1 MIGLF
6 GSVWIYFS
14 LWWFSSFPD
23 IIIPHRLSLFT
34 FFFFLVLLQRSC
46 NSSSFHLSTQQ
57 VCCWRQKHGVSK
69 SCDKSGEYPG
79 QLNSTLNSGL
89 NKPEISNLERLFSC
103 HLHCHFWVLIV
114 LGNGLIMQLT
124 QKALQGQ
131 VSNLHAYLLW
141 LCMSI
146 INLCSFKY
154 P

>member
-6 GSVWIYFS
+6 RSVWIYFL
-14 LWWFSSFPD
+14 LWWFSFFPD

-34 FFFFLVLLQRSC
+34 FFFFLVLLLRSC
-46 NSSSFHLSTQQ
+46 NSSSFHLSTQ

-69 SCDKSGEYPG
+69 SCNKSGEYPG

-89 NKPEISNLERLFSC
+89 NKPGISNLERLFSC
-103 HLHCHFWVLIV
+103 HLHCHIWVLIV